1 MMSKKKSKEP
11 QAALSESAKSNGS
24 HETSKLSEEKQ
35 NTKEKQN
42 TSKETP
48 QVLRE
53 IPKVPREAPL
63 PPVTSSEASTD
74 KKQLWV
80 TILIG
85 VLVLGSVFYAVVQR
99 RFLSRKYLT
108 MEKSKDHLAE
118 TLALDFD
125 PSHLKTLAQDSHNLH
140 YTFKIEVQ
148 DPLPVIEKNEYYR
161 NRVQEGKRFYAVD
174 MALDLALLDKDKG
187 SSDLVFTVILPDIV
201 LDALFDPSS
210 FAFGSNRFR
219 PLTLNGTNPS
229 VRAHFK
235 VPVMAK
241 DPDDLAKLLS
251 KAPFYFYLSSE
262 GQENYYLFPQ
272 EMIQVDVT
280 PAARAEKSHSK

>member
-1 MMSKKKSKEP
+1 MSKKKSKEP
-11 QAALSESAKSNGS
+11 ALSEANDPASN
-24 HETSKLSEEKQ
+24 KDLARQEERAV
-35 NTKEKQN
+35 KEASQ
-42 TSKETP
+42 
-48 QVLRE
+48 
-53 IPKVPREAPL
+53 IPKDDSEVSEGTSGKSKDVIAKAHSL
-63 PPVTSSEASTD
+63 ELNTSSETSTD

-80 TILIG
+80 TILIA
-85 VLVLGSVFYAVVQR
+85 VLVLGSVLYAVIQR
-99 RFLSRKYLT
+99 RFLSRKYMT
-108 MEKSKDHLAE
+108 MEKSKEHLAE

-125 PSHLKTLAQDSHNLH
+125 PSHLTTLTQDSHNLH

-187 SSDLVFTVILPDIV
+187 SSDLVFTVILPDVV

-219 PLTLNGTNPS
+219 PLTLNATNPS
-229 VRAHFK
+229 VLAHFK

-272 EMIQVDVT
+272 DMIQVDVT
-280 PAARAEKSHSK
+280 PAARAEGSHSK

>member
-1 MMSKKKSKEP
+1 MMSKKKTEEDQSAPAKFKDSNDPISNIDPDIKEEKEP
-11 QAALSESAKSNGS
+11 
-24 HETSKLSEEKQ
+24 
-35 NTKEKQN
+35 
-42 TSKETP
+42 
-48 QVLRE
+48 
-53 IPKVPREAPL
+53 PRESQAPFEA
-63 PPVTSSEASTD
+63 SIEASTKASTE

-80 TILIG
+80 TILIA
-85 VLVLGSVFYAVVQR
+85 VLILGSVFYAVIQR

-108 MEKSKDHLAE
+108 MEKSRQHLAE

-125 PSHLKTLAQDSHNLH
+125 PSHLTHLAQDSHNFH
-140 YTFKIEVQ
+140 YDFKIEVQ
-148 DPLPVIEKNEYYR
+148 DPLPIIEKNEYYR

-174 MALDLALLDKDKG
+174 MALDLALLDKDKDV
-187 SSDLVFTVILPDIV
+187 SDLVFTVILPDVV

-219 PLTLNGTNPS
+219 PLTLNATKPS

-241 DPDDLAKLLS
+241 DPDDLAQLLS
-251 KAPFYFYLSSE
+251 KAPFYFYLSAE
-262 GQENYYLFPQ
+262 GQDHYYLFPQ

-280 PAARAEKSHSK
+280 PAARAEDSHGSRNK